1 MAEQPLL
8 SLRGVCKSF
17 GGIQAVHT
25 VTFDVHPGESIGLVG
40 PNGAGK
46 TTLFNC
52 VCGQLRP
59 EEGDIVFDG
68 TELIGLP
75 TFKRARL
82 GIGRTYQRIE
92 VFTDMSV
99 RDHLMVAE
107 RARRGEGR
115 LWRDLLNMSKPTPD
129 EAKRVEA
136 TLELVGISHLAD
148 LSVNALGLGNCRLV
162 ELARALAAE
171 PKILLADEPSS
182 GLDLHET
189 AEVAQV
195 LRTVQRE
202 RGTAVLLVEHDLA
215 MVADVVD
222 RAVVMDLGAML
233 AEGTFDEVMADP
245 AVRNAYLGQTA

>member
-1 MAEQPLL
+1 MPPTPKGCSSTRSAARRCASIICCPRGRARSGSSTRSLPPCRQVASMADQPLL

-92 VFTDMSV
+92 VFT
-99 RDHLMVAE
+99 
-107 RARRGEGR
+107 
-115 LWRDLLNMSKPTPD
+115 
-129 EAKRVEA
+129 
-136 TLELVGISHLAD
+136 
-148 LSVNALGLGNCRLV
+148 
-162 ELARALAAE
+162 
-171 PKILLADEPSS
+171 
-182 GLDLHET
+182 
-189 AEVAQV
+189 
-195 LRTVQRE
+195 
-202 RGTAVLLVEHDLA
+202 
-215 MVADVVD
+215 
-222 RAVVMDLGAML
+222 
-233 AEGTFDEVMADP
+233 
-245 AVRNAYLGQTA
+245 